1 VPAGHHVPRGR
12 ARRVL
17 PPRVRPLLG
26 RRHGLLRLPRRTWPL
41 ARHLVTDPIDNP
53 DFDRR
58 TTPSGFAEAA
68 GEFLRDW
75 FSLDPRDYRASY
87 ESCMYNL
94 STSTDF
100 LLDFHPE
107 MPGVFLAT
115 AGSGH
120 GFKFGSI
127 LGRIILDR
135 LDGIQSDRWSS
146 HFSYDSFL
154 SASSRPRL
162 L

>member
-1 VPAGHHVPRGR
+1 
-12 ARRVL
+12 
-17 PPRVRPLLG
+17 
-26 RRHGLLRLPRRTWPL
+26 
-41 ARHLVTDPIDNP
+41 
-53 DFDRR
+53 
-58 TTPSGFAEAA
+58 
-68 GEFLRDW
+68 
-75 FSLDPRDYRASY
+75 
-87 ESCMYNL
+87 MYNL

-127 LGRIILDR
+127 LGRIVLDR
-135 LDGIQSDRWSS
+135 LDGTPSDRWSPQ
-146 HFSYDSFL
+146 FSYDSFL